1 MLKVKGFDQNRF
13 GENGDRI
20 VDHFYA
26 YVYEQHHAMAV
37 DLFSIDFQIFGSE
50 PFWLTLQYGRVKD
63 SIKMFARCISNY
75 KKLAANP
82 QQNGYS
88 YSMLIGCTTMPLI
101 MYMHGQHEMGR
112 KLLEAAGVNF
122 NTAYQ
127 RVQDFCSDGV
137 GNVYIAMDEKGDGDG
152 LFSMRKVWWFLRCC
166 LILNGDVSEVE
177 AIEFLQSLPADK
189 EFLASKNLYLS
200 LDATACAPSKS
211 ATSCHLIMLTCVILM
226 TSPHSSGM
234 DFRL

>member
-1 MLKVKGFDQNRF
+1 
-13 GENGDRI
+13 
-20 VDHFYA
+20 
-26 YVYEQHHAMAV
+26 
-37 DLFSIDFQIFGSE
+37 
-50 PFWLTLQYGRVKD
+50 
-63 SIKMFARCISNY
+63 
-75 KKLAANP
+75 
-82 QQNGYS
+82 
-88 YSMLIGCTTMPLI
+88 
-101 MYMHGQHEMGR
+101 
-112 KLLEAAGVNF
+112 
-122 NTAYQ
+122 
-127 RVQDFCSDGV
+127 
-137 GNVYIAMDEKGDGDG
+137 MDEKGDGDG
-152 LFSMRKVWWFLRCC
+152 LFSMRKIWWFLRCC